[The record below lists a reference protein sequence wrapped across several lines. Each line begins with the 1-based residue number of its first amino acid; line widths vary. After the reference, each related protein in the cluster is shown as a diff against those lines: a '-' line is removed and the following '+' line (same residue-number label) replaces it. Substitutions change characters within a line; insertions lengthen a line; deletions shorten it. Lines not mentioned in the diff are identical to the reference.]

1 MVFNAPFVKH
11 SSEHALRTQLNKVL
25 SGGVNA
31 DVFNGT
37 APTEHDDPT
46 VVIGESTTAA
56 EFVTKANEGEELIIT
71 IHIYTKEEG
80 YDQLDQLKEETLV
93 ALSALPDH
101 LDEHWCIV
109 KYNIDPGSRRW
120 HYAADKAQQILYV
133 RFSCDYY

>member
-1 MVFNAPFVKH
+1 MVFNAPLVKH
-11 SSEHALRTQLNKVL
+11 SSELALRRQLNIVL
-25 SGGVNA
+25 SAGVDA

-46 VVIGESTTAA
+46 VVIGESRNAE

-71 IHIYTKEEG
+71 IHIYTEEEG
-80 YDQLDQLKEETLV
+80 YDQLDQLTEETLV
-93 ALSALPDH
+93 ALSALPDQ

-109 KYNIDPGSRRW
+109 KYNIDPGSRKW
-120 HYAADKAQQILYV
+120 HYAADKAQKILYV